1 MLQLPTQSSS
11 QNASVLQAASSALS
25 RKHLKR
31 GSAPLATVSDLLATP
46 EDHCFAP
53 RTPADSRRRGKQRLQ
68 ASPVPAHFQPKF
80 TPSTRHALTMEEVR
94 GLVKALTKAD
104 QPEAIA
110 DVLRA
115 LAKAPVTVPILHEL
129 KCGAVVSKL
138 RKHENESVSTEAKL
152 LIKQWKGLAAAAGVP
167 QTSKA
172 PAPAPQKTHSFAV
185 DDLGDPT
192 RQAARKKLQAT
203 LGEDASDADSYPAAE
218 AVELALH
225 RKWPNLQQPDQK
237 RDYVAKLRQLSFNLK
252 KNSELRSDVNSCA
265 EINILRRVRA
275 ESSRRPPRHRRDA
288 CSIAWWCS
296 FLTARPNQDGRV
308 IAESTRRTG

>member
-1 MLQLPTQSSS
+1 
-11 QNASVLQAASSALS
+11 
-25 RKHLKR
+25 
-31 GSAPLATVSDLLATP
+31 
-46 EDHCFAP
+46 
-53 RTPADSRRRGKQRLQ
+53 
-68 ASPVPAHFQPKF
+68 
-80 TPSTRHALTMEEVR
+80 MEEVR

-138 RKHENESVSTEAKL
+138 RKHENESVATEAKL

-167 QTSKA
+167 QTKA
-172 PAPAPQKTHSFAV
+172 PAPPPAKTHSFAV

-252 KNSELRSDVNSCA
+252 KNSELRSDAVWKSTSASGVPDNSS
-265 EINILRRVRA
+265 LRHFLA
-275 ESSRRPPRHRRDA
+275 MTRPSWLEEPASPRHRA
-288 CSIAWWCS
+288 GVASMAWR
-296 FLTARPNQDGRV
+296 T
-308 IAESTRRTG
+308 TRRFSTNAP

>member
-1 MLQLPTQSSS
+1 
-11 QNASVLQAASSALS
+11 
-25 RKHLKR
+25 
-31 GSAPLATVSDLLATP
+31 
-46 EDHCFAP
+46 
-53 RTPADSRRRGKQRLQ
+53 
-68 ASPVPAHFQPKF
+68 
-80 TPSTRHALTMEEVR
+80 MEEVR

-104 QPEAIA
+104 QPEQIA

-167 QTSKA
+167 QTKA
-172 PAPAPQKTHSFAV
+172 PAPPPKTHSFAV

-265 EINILRRVRA
+265 EIKILPRVRA
-275 ESSRRPPRHRRDA
+275 ESSRRLPRHRRDA
-288 CSIAWWCS
+288 CSMAWRCR
-296 FLTARPNQDGRV
+296 FLTAQRGQHGRI
-308 IAESTRRTG
+308 IAEK

>member
-1 MLQLPTQSSS
+1 
-11 QNASVLQAASSALS
+11 
-25 RKHLKR
+25 
-31 GSAPLATVSDLLATP
+31 
-46 EDHCFAP
+46 
-53 RTPADSRRRGKQRLQ
+53 
-68 ASPVPAHFQPKF
+68 
-80 TPSTRHALTMEEVR
+80 MEEVR
-94 GLVKALTKAD
+94 GLVKALTKAEA
-104 QPEAIA
+104 PEAIA

-138 RKHENESVSTEAKL
+138 RKHENESVATEAKL

-167 QTSKA
+167 QTKA
-172 PAPAPQKTHSFAV
+172 PAPPPQKTHSFAV

-252 KNSELRSDVNSCA
+252 KNSELRSDVNSRKLTPEKLLELDA
-265 EINILRRVRA
+265 DQLATKDKQEAVWKSTSASGASDNSSLSQFSAMTRPSWLGRA
-275 ESSRRPPRHRRDA
+275 ARNRHRHAIEQASRRWRG
-288 CSIAWWCS
+288 
-296 FLTARPNQDGRV
+296 GRAMIQRERAV
-308 IAESTRRTG
+308 KF

>member
-1 MLQLPTQSSS
+1 
-11 QNASVLQAASSALS
+11 
-25 RKHLKR
+25 
-31 GSAPLATVSDLLATP
+31 
-46 EDHCFAP
+46 
-53 RTPADSRRRGKQRLQ
+53 
-68 ASPVPAHFQPKF
+68 
-80 TPSTRHALTMEEVR
+80 MEEVR

-104 QPEAIA
+104 QPEQIA

-138 RKHENESVSTEAKL
+138 RKHEHESVSTEAKL

-172 PAPAPQKTHSFAV
+172 PAPPAKTHSFAV
-185 DDLGDPT
+185 EDLGDPT

-265 EINILRRVRA
+265 EIKILRRVRA
-275 ESSRRPPRHRRDA
+275 ESSRRPPRHRHDA
-288 CSIAWWCS
+288 CSMAW
-296 FLTARPNQDGRV
+296 
-308 IAESTRRTG
+308 

>member
-1 MLQLPTQSSS
+1 
-11 QNASVLQAASSALS
+11 
-25 RKHLKR
+25 
-31 GSAPLATVSDLLATP
+31 
-46 EDHCFAP
+46 
-53 RTPADSRRRGKQRLQ
+53 
-68 ASPVPAHFQPKF
+68 
-80 TPSTRHALTMEEVR
+80 MEEVR
-94 GLVKALTKAD
+94 GLVKALTKAEA
-104 QPEAIA
+104 PEAIA

-172 PAPAPQKTHSFAV
+172 PAPPAKTHSFAV
-185 DDLGDPT
+185 EDLGDPT

-265 EINILRRVRA
+265 EIKILQRVRA
-275 ESSRRPPRHRRDA
+275 ESSRPPPRHRRDA
-288 CSIAWWCS
+288 CSMAWRCR
-296 FLTARPNQDGRV
+296 FLTARPTQDDRV
-308 IAESTRRTG
+308 IAEK

>member
-1 MLQLPTQSSS
+1 MHNCEAIAPPRAQTATEAKPELILVGDYASPPAVKTCQRSSLWRLQTGSNSLVVATED
-11 QNASVLQAASSALS
+11 ASAL
-25 RKHLKR
+25 
-31 GSAPLATVSDLLATP
+31 T
-46 EDHCFAP
+46 
-53 RTPADSRRRGKQRLQ
+53 TPADSRRRGKQRLQ
-68 ASPVPAHFQPKF
+68 ASSPAAHFQPKF

-138 RKHENESVSTEAKL
+138 RKHENESVATEAKL

-167 QTSKA
+167 QTAK
-172 PAPAPQKTHSFAV
+172 PPPPPQKTHSFAV

-265 EINILRRVRA
+265 EIKILRRVRA
-275 ESSRRPPRHRRDA
+275 ESSRVLHAIDA
-288 CSIAWWCS
+288 TPARWRGSARS
-296 FLTARPNQDGRV
+296 APLDRTRTA
-308 IAESTRRTG
+308 A

>member
-1 MLQLPTQSSS
+1 
-11 QNASVLQAASSALS
+11 
-25 RKHLKR
+25 
-31 GSAPLATVSDLLATP
+31 
-46 EDHCFAP
+46 
-53 RTPADSRRRGKQRLQ
+53 
-68 ASPVPAHFQPKF
+68 
-80 TPSTRHALTMEEVR
+80 MEEVR
-94 GLVKALTKAD
+94 GLVKALTKAEA
-104 QPEAIA
+104 PEAIA

-138 RKHENESVSTEAKL
+138 RKHENDQVSTEAKL

-167 QTSKA
+167 QTKA
-172 PAPAPQKTHSFAV
+172 PAPPPQKTHSFAV

-252 KNSELRSDVNSCA
+252 KNSELRSDVNS
-265 EINILRRVRA
+265 RK
-275 ESSRRPPRHRRDA
+275 
-288 CSIAWWCS
+288 
-296 FLTARPNQDGRV
+296 LTAEKLLELDADQLATREKQEERRKM
-308 IAESTRRTG
+308 AEYQHDARSLDWERKNRDRMDKSIGIDNSKTMYPCGKCKSTKVSNYEKQTRSGDEPMTQFFECADCGHRWRF

>member
-1 MLQLPTQSSS
+1 
-11 QNASVLQAASSALS
+11 
-25 RKHLKR
+25 
-31 GSAPLATVSDLLATP
+31 
-46 EDHCFAP
+46 
-53 RTPADSRRRGKQRLQ
+53 
-68 ASPVPAHFQPKF
+68 
-80 TPSTRHALTMEEVR
+80 MEEVR

-167 QTSKA
+167 QTKA
-172 PAPAPQKTHSFAV
+172 PAPPPKTHSFAV

-225 RKWPNLQQPDQK
+225 RKWPNLAVPDQK

-252 KNSELRSDVNSCA
+252 KNSELRSDVNSFA
-265 EINILRRVRA
+265 EIKILRRVRA

-296 FLTARPNQDGRV
+296 FRAARPNQDGRV
-308 IAESTRRTG
+308 IAEN

>member
-1 MLQLPTQSSS
+1 
-11 QNASVLQAASSALS
+11 
-25 RKHLKR
+25 
-31 GSAPLATVSDLLATP
+31 
-46 EDHCFAP
+46 
-53 RTPADSRRRGKQRLQ
+53 
-68 ASPVPAHFQPKF
+68 
-80 TPSTRHALTMEEVR
+80 MEEVR

-104 QPEAIA
+104 QPEQIA

-138 RKHENESVSTEAKL
+138 RKHENDQVSTEAKL

-172 PAPAPQKTHSFAV
+172 PAPPPAKTHSFAV

-252 KNSELRSDVNSCA
+252 KNSELRADVNSKRLTPEKLLELDA
-265 EINILRRVRA
+265 DQLATKDKQEAVWKSTSASVHPTILHQVI
-275 ESSRRPPRHRRDA
+275 SRR
-288 CSIAWWCS
+288 
-296 FLTARPNQDGRV
+296 
-308 IAESTRRTG
+308 

>member
-1 MLQLPTQSSS
+1 
-11 QNASVLQAASSALS
+11 
-25 RKHLKR
+25 
-31 GSAPLATVSDLLATP
+31 
-46 EDHCFAP
+46 
-53 RTPADSRRRGKQRLQ
+53 
-68 ASPVPAHFQPKF
+68 
-80 TPSTRHALTMEEVR
+80 MEEVR
-94 GLVKALTKAD
+94 GLVKTLTKAD
-104 QPEAIA
+104 QPEQIA

-138 RKHENESVSTEAKL
+138 RKHENESVATEAKL

-172 PAPAPQKTHSFAV
+172 PAPPAKTHSFAV

-252 KNSELRSDVNSCA
+252 KNSELRSDVNSRKLTPEKLLELDA
-265 EINILRRVRA
+265 DQLATKDKQEAVWKSTSASDAPDNSPLSQFSAMTRPSWFGRA
-275 ESSRRPPRHRRDA
+275 ARNRHRHAIEQASRRWRGGRRDD
-288 CSIAWWCS
+288 S
-296 FLTARPNQDGRV
+296 AR
-308 IAESTRRTG
+308 TRRKILISTQARRTKEDGGIPT